1 MARRAE
7 GNHLTVSDNMHQRWS
22 QTGASGSSRYRMDVL
37 ANPYGPV
44 EAITDA
50 LSRNP
55 EWNAV
60 APDLA
65 ELLRVRL
72 AARAR
77 VSSDWIVLANGI
89 DELHMMISRWRSDH
103 GPMVL
108 FPPSDPDLDRWLS
121 HHASQTERVQRSRD
135 FTLPL
140 GPEFPRLPRGATAMV
155 LTPNDPTGTILSVQE
170 AVRLSRQSSF
180 VVIDERHAAYSS
192 RTLSPLL
199 HEFDNLILVQTFETA
214 ASLTAFP
221 LAWAIAPPRIAR
233 EIAERGRP
241 SGIARMSVL
250 AGLAALDAQDE
261 IQRTVRRVMVEK
273 GRLFR
278 QLRKLS
284 MISPPYPSWSNFL
297 LARIERGSNAFFL
310 PRLHE
315 RGIEVHQVTDPALPD
330 HLRISAI
337 SATATNALKQAL
349 IDAALDL

>member
-1 MARRAE
+1 MQ
-7 GNHLTVSDNMHQRWS
+7 QRWS
-22 QTGASGSSRYRMDVL
+22 PTGALESTRFRMDVL

-44 EAITDA
+44 DAIMDA
-50 LSRNP
+50 LSRIP
-55 EWNAV
+55 DWNAV
-60 APDLA
+60 APDLT

-72 AARAR
+72 GAQAH

-89 DELHMMISRWRSDH
+89 DELHMMIARWRSDH

-108 FPPSDPDLDRWLS
+108 FPPSDPALERWITQ
-121 HHASQTERVQRSRD
+121 HASQTERVQRLRD
-135 FTLPL
+135 FSLPL
-140 GPEFPRLPRGATAMV
+140 DPKFPKLPRGATAIV
-155 LTPNDPTGTILSVQE
+155 LTPNDPTGTIMSVQE
-170 AVRLSRQSSF
+170 TVRLSRQCSF

-192 RTLSPLL
+192 RTLAPLAR
-199 HEFDNLILVQTFETA
+199 EFENLILVQTFETA
-214 ASLTAFP
+214 ASLPAFP

-233 EIAERGRP
+233 EVAEWGRP

-250 AGLAALDAQDE
+250 AGLAALDARED
-261 IQRTVRRVMVEK
+261 IQRTVRKVMVEK

-297 LARIERGSNAFFL
+297 LARIERGTGEFFV
-310 PRLHE
+310 PRLRE
-315 RGIEVHQVTDPALPD
+315 RGIEVYQVEDPALPN